1 MTFSKW
7 ELTEGTSFKTA
18 KSGLSKSD
26 LDFIT
31 RFALW
36 LEEIENWEGD
46 SQSPGMYASY
56 KNQVMQYV
64 HYLLHPVMEKET
76 GLTLLPTYTYFRVYR
91 NGAILDKHKDRPA
104 CEVSATML
112 LGANYSPTWPVITEG
127 ESVVQEAGDVLIYRG
142 CDVEHW
148 REPFVTEE
156 GNYHVQIFAH
166 YVDANGPYFMCAGD
180 QQRIEPPPTQGDID
194 SGLIPL
200 S

>member
-1 MTFSKW
+1 MSFTHWQLK
-7 ELTEGTSFKTA
+7 EGESFHTA

-31 RFALW
+31 RYALW
-36 LEEIENWEGD
+36 REEIENWESD

-56 KNQVMQYV
+56 KNEVMQYV

-91 NGAILDKHKDRPA
+91 NGAILDKHTDRPA

-112 LGANYSPTWPVITEG
+112 IGANYSPIWPVIAEG
-127 ESVVQEAGDVLIYRG
+127 ESVVQEAGDLLVYRG

-166 YVDANGPYFMCAGD
+166 YVDANGPYISHAGD
-180 QQRIEPPPTQGDID
+180 AENSTQNPIGM
-194 SGLIPL
+194 
-200 S
+200 